1 VYETSKTTSCTY
13 NTTRATD
20 TTITTDHLTTIATAT
35 GTNIFERITASQA
48 GTIFDT
54 EVSSA
59 SDVGASYW
67 DGSSWS

>member
-1 VYETSKTTSCTY
+1 MEEESLTTYPEQVITKKV
-13 NTTRATD
+13 NLEVEIDATATD
-20 TTITTDHLTTIATAT
+20 T
-35 GTNIFERITASQA
+35 GIFERITASQA

>member
-1 VYETSKTTSCTY
+1 V
-13 NTTRATD
+13 TD
-20 TTITTDHLTTIATAT
+20 TTITTEHLTTIATAT
-35 GTNIFERITASQA
+35 ATNIFERITAAQA

-59 SDVGASYW
+59 SDIGSSYW